1 MQQCQNKL
9 LYLKKYIAVNL
20 LIHILV
26 YFFVLHHYVCLYY
39 LGIRMLH
46 RKGEAHGTVTV
57 RIHDAQNFEV
67 TTLRVDK
74 KTDGRHA
81 EVEFTTDW
89 ELDAGRRDLTI
100 NAMFLGLL

>member
-1 MQQCQNKL
+1 
-9 LYLKKYIAVNL
+9 
-20 LIHILV
+20 
-26 YFFVLHHYVCLYY
+26 
-39 LGIRMLH
+39 MLH

-57 RIHDAQNFEV
+57 RINDKQNFEV
-67 TTLRVDK
+67 TTLRVDT

-100 NAMFLGLL
+100 NAMYLGLLVFFYSFEIIL